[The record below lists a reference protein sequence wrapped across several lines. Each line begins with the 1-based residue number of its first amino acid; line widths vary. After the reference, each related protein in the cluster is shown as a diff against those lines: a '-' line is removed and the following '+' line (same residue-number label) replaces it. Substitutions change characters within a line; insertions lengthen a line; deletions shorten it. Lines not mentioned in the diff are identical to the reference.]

1 MATILNLGT
10 PGTTPGILH
19 PKQAHKFI
27 VQFQNIGGAVDS
39 QVLTRQ
45 VISVS
50 KPSVTFN
57 EIAIHRYNAAAY
69 VAGKHTWA
77 NLALVIEDDIGSGAA
92 EVIRAQVERQLTL
105 IADGAAPLGLSAA
118 VAGGAYKFNTVILQL
133 DGTGADAGEPNFLEK
148 WTCQGC
154 WFSNVTYGDLSN
166 ETDTAM
172 HISTQIR
179 FDHAFVE
186 YNNSIEPKSALTG
199 E

>member
-10 PGTTPGILH
+10 PGTTPGILQ
-19 PKQAHKFI
+19 PKQANKFI

-45 VISVS
+45 VISIA
-50 KPSVTFN
+50 KPTLTFA
-57 EIAIHRYNAAAY
+57 AIELHRYNAKAY
-69 VAGKHTWA
+69 VAGKHEWSA
-77 NLALVIEDDIGSGAA
+77 LALTIEDDIGSGAV
-92 EVIRAQVERQLTL
+92 EVLRSQVERQLTL
-105 IADGAAPLGLSAA
+105 ISEGAAPLGFSAA

-154 WFSNVTYGDLSN
+154 FFTNITYGTLANNSDV
-166 ETDTAM
+166 AM
-172 HISTQIR
+172 EITCEIR

-186 YNNSIEPKSALTG
+186 YNNNVEPKSALTG

>member
-19 PKQAHKFI
+19 PKQANRFI

-45 VISVS
+45 VVSVA
-50 KPSVTFN
+50 KPVLTFSAV
-57 EIAIHRYNAAAY
+57 ELHRYNAKAY
-69 VAGKHTWA
+69 VAGKHEWGA
-77 NLALVIEDDIGSGAA
+77 MALVLEDDIGSGAA
-92 EVIRAQVERQLTL
+92 DVIRAQLERQLTL
-105 IADGAAPLGLSAA
+105 VSEGAAPLGLSAA
-118 VAGGAYKFNTVILQL
+118 VAGGAYKFNTIIMQL
-133 DGTGADAGEPNFLEK
+133 DGTGADSGEPNFLEK

-154 WFSNVTYGDLSN
+154 FFTSVTYGDLSN
-166 ETDTAM
+166 EVDTAM
-172 HISTQIR
+172 QITTEIR

-186 YNNSIEPKSALTG
+186 YNNTVEPKSALTG

>member
-19 PKQAHKFI
+19 PKQSHKFI

-45 VISVS
+45 VVSVS
-50 KPSVTFN
+50 KPNLTFN
-57 EIAIHRYNAAAY
+57 QIEIHRYNARAY
-69 VAGKHTWA
+69 VAGKHEWA
-77 NLALVIEDDIGSGAA
+77 ALSLVLEDDVGSGAA
-92 EVIRAQVERQLTL
+92 DVIRAQLERQLTL
-105 IADGAAPLGLSAA
+105 VTEGAAPLGLSAA
-118 VAGGAYKFNTVILQL
+118 VAGGAYKFNTIILQL
-133 DGTGADAGEPNFLEK
+133 DGTGADSGEPNFLEK

-154 WFSNVTYGDLSN
+154 FFTNVTYGDLAVEN
-166 ETDTAM
+166 DAALQITTE
-172 HISTQIR
+172 IR

-186 YNNSIEPKSALTG
+186 YNNSVEPKSALTG